1 MQSGDLLKVLP
12 MDARNDG
19 LVDADIQV
27 LRADIRFMHYAS
39 IGPVHEAISHYS
51 DQALARQL
59 QRIAEIRTMSDIM
72 GIRLEQVYRATSAP
86 SGDMIVR
93 SRKIIE
99 QSRDMIRLSCAA
111 GEDSAKRIERSR
123 ALLSMRQR
131 ASAACDKGDLR
142 RTCGPIASLRCRT
155 PRELLQNSTE

>member
-1 MQSGDLLKVLP
+1 MLKVLP

-27 LRADIRFMHYAS
+27 LGADIRFMRHSS

-59 QRIAEIRTMSDIM
+59 QRLAEIRTMSDIM
-72 GIRLEQVYRATSAP
+72 GIRLDQAYRATSAP
-86 SGDMIVR
+86 SADMIVR

-99 QSRDMIRLSCAA
+99 QSRNMIRLSCAA
-111 GEDSAKRIERSR
+111 GEHSAKRIERSR

-131 ASAACDKGDLR
+131 ASAA
-142 RTCGPIASLRCRT
+142 
-155 PRELLQNSTE
+155 